1 MLWGEGK
8 PREMNPLISECT
20 ISESGADP
28 DETQPEKRAQ
38 AATVFNEHL
47 LCTYCVPGPVWDTSI
62 PANPYSASAR
72 PRMPTLQDHRG

>member
-8 PREMNPLISECT
+8 PREMNPLISACA

-38 AATVFNEHL
+38 AATVL
-47 LCTYCVPGPVWDTSI
+47 MSTYCALTVCQALCG
-62 PANPYSASAR
+62 
-72 PRMPTLQDHRG
+72 TL